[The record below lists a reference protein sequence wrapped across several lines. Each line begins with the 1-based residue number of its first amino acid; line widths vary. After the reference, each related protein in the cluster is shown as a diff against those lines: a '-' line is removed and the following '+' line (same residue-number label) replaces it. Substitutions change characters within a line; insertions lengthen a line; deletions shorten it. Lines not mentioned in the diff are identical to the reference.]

1 MTNLQHSRIKED
13 FFRQSVLNAVAALGM
28 VALLATVTFAGSASA
43 QSLLDKIKNGETI
56 RLGFSNEP
64 PFANPGANNEP
75 LGWVNA
81 IAVDVLKKLGTTKV
95 EPVVAEW
102 GSLVPGISAG
112 RFDIITG
119 GMYVLPDRC
128 HNVLFTEPLAVL
140 SAAFLVP
147 KGNPQNLHSY
157 KDLHEKGLTVATGAG
172 WDDVEN
178 ARKAGIP
185 DDKILQVAG
194 SAEVLQAVKASR
206 AAAGVG
212 DYFTMKEFAGK
223 DAKVEVTDPLPD
235 TPKGYPALAFLPD
248 QQATVD
254 AFNEVLKDY
263 LGSDE
268 MLKSVGTYGY
278 NKINLPDGTTAAQ
291 LCKG

>member
-1 MTNLQHSRIKED
+1 MNTWQCLGARSRV
-13 FFRQSVLNAVAALGM
+13 FRRVILKVAALGM
-28 VALLATVTFAGSASA
+28 AALATVTFTGSAPA

-81 IAVDVLKKLGTTKV
+81 MTLDILKKLGTTKV

-102 GSLVPGISAG
+102 GSLIPGMHAG

-119 GMYVLPDRC
+119 GMFILPDRC
-128 HNVLFTEPLAVL
+128 RNVLFTEPLAVAT
-140 SAAFLVP
+140 AALIVP

-157 KDLHEKGLTVATGAG
+157 KDLRDKGLSVATGAG

-178 ARKAGIP
+178 ARKAGIT
-185 DDKILQVAG
+185 DEKTLQVAG
-194 SAEVLQAVKASR
+194 SAEVLQAVKAGR

-223 DAKVEVTDPLPD
+223 DASVEVTDPLPD
-235 TPKGYPALAFLPD
+235 SPKGYPALAFLPN

-254 AFNEVLKDY
+254 AFNTALKDY
-263 LGSDE
+263 IGSKE
-268 MLKSVGTYGY
+268 MMESVGKYGY
-278 NKINLPDGTTAAQ
+278 TKINLPDGTTAAE

>member
-1 MTNLQHSRIKED
+1 M
-13 FFRQSVLNAVAALGM
+13 AA
-28 VALLATVTFAGSASA
+28 LATVTFTGSASA

-75 LGWVNA
+75 LGWVNVMTLD
-81 IAVDVLKKLGTTKV
+81 ILKKLGPTKV

-102 GSLVPGISAG
+102 GSLIPGMHAG

-119 GMYVLPDRC
+119 GMFVLPDRC
-128 HNVLFTEPLAVL
+128 RNVLFTEPLAVA
-140 SAAFLVP
+140 SAALIVP
-147 KGNPQNLHSY
+147 KGNPQDLHSY
-157 KDLHEKGLTVATGAG
+157 KDVREKSLTVATGAG

-178 ARKAGIP
+178 ARKAGIA

-194 SAEVLQAVKASR
+194 SAEVLQAVKAGR

-223 DAKVEVTDPLPD
+223 DASLDVTDPLPD
-235 TPKGYPALAFLPD
+235 SPKGYPALAFLLN
-248 QQATVD
+248 QQAAVD
-254 AFNEVLKDY
+254 AFNAVLKGY
-263 LGSDE
+263 LGSNE
-268 MLKSVGTYGY
+268 MMESVGKYGY
-278 NKINLPDGTTAAQ
+278 TKTNLPDGTTTAQ
-291 LCKG
+291 LCKA